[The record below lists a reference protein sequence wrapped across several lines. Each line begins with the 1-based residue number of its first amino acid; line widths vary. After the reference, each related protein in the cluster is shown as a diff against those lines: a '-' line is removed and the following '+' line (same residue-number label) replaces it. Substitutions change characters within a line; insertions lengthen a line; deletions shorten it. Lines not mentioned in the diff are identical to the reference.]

1 MEGDNDFLFACV
13 CMPPFGP
20 HATRPDIPTQVH
32 VIFPLPSNA
41 VHLAY
46 KLEVPLQAGPAQAV
60 FKVEDEGDMALSI
73 KASKQ
78 GGSGLLG
85 IQGLITDVVGT
96 WFHVARFR
104 LSTSCFST
112 PLFHAITAEPRE
124 PAARRSDPQPG
135 AGAVHGGA
143 EAEVSDTNERGGRL
157 GWDGA

>member
-60 FKVEDEGDMALSI
+60 FKVEDEGDMADRSTLAPAGTFS
-73 KASKQ
+73 AAALCPARSLPMQ
-78 GGSGLLG
+78 SG
-85 IQGLITDVVGT
+85 
-96 WFHVARFR
+96 
-104 LSTSCFST
+104 
-112 PLFHAITAEPRE
+112 
-124 PAARRSDPQPG
+124 
-135 AGAVHGGA
+135 
-143 EAEVSDTNERGGRL
+143 
-157 GWDGA
+157 